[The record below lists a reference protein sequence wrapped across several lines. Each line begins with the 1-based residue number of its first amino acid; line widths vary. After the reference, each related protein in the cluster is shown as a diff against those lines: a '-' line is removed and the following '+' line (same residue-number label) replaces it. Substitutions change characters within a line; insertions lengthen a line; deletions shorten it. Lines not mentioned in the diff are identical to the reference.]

1 MLYTMKAN
9 VIGSMKFV
17 TFFPNERSKNNV
29 SNRNTRVTACCQK
42 STLAREDLDAAHQS
56 IGVVMM
62 YVHMTVVS
70 YAFFSLD
77 GLFPKRY
84 RMNPNGVGV
93 LSSSYIVIRTIEY
106 GR

>member
-1 MLYTMKAN
+1 VVVVFCSSGKANGLDVVYDESN

-29 SNRNTRVTACCQK
+29 SNRNTRVKACCQK

-70 YAFFSLD
+70 YAFF
-77 GLFPKRY
+77 F
-84 RMNPNGVGV
+84 
-93 LSSSYIVIRTIEY
+93 T
-106 GR
+106 